1 MTHLD
6 HSHLDHS
13 HLDPT
18 DPFMPLSS
26 PLPLPNP
33 VAVGRGTKS
42 RHVGAATRYAQD
54 GTQVVSP
61 NRLVVLLY
69 ERLLKDLDAAA
80 VLLEDGRSA
89 HAQLIHAQD
98 VIDALDLS
106 LDVSEWSGGPGLR
119 SIYEHCHR
127 ELVSANLEGHAGRVR
142 QCREVLAPL
151 AGAWALAAAEA
162 ASS

>member
-6 HSHLDHS
+6 PT

-18 DPFMPLSS
+18 HLDPMDSFMPLPS
-26 PLPLPNP
+26 PMPLPNT
-33 VAVGRGTKS
+33 VAVARGSSS
-42 RHVGAATRYAQD
+42 RHAGAATRYAQD

-80 VLLEDGRSA
+80 VLLEHGSPA
-89 HAQLIHAQD
+89 HAQLVHAQD

-119 SIYEHCHR
+119 SIYEHCYR
-127 ELVSANLEGHAGRVR
+127 ELVTANLEGHAGRVR

-151 AGAWALAAAEA
+151 ADAWALAAVQA

>member
-6 HSHLDHS
+6 PT

-18 DPFMPLSS
+18 DSFMPLSS
-26 PLPLPNP
+26 PIPNP
-33 VAVGRGTKS
+33 NRVVVSRGISS
-42 RHVGAATRYAQD
+42 RHAGAAIRYAQD

-69 ERLLKDLDAAA
+69 ERLLKDLDAAV
-80 VLLEDGRSA
+80 VLLEDGNSA
-89 HAQLIHAQD
+89 HAPLVHAQD

-119 SIYEHCHR
+119 LIYEHCYR
-127 ELVSANLEGHAGRVR
+127 ELVSANLDGHAGRVR
-142 QCREVLAPL
+142 ECRKVLAPL
-151 AGAWALAAAEA
+151 AEAWALAAVDG